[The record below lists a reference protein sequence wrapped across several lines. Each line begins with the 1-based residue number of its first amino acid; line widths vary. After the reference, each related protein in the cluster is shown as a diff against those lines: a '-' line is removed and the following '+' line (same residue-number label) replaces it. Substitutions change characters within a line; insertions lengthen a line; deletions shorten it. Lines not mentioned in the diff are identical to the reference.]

1 MAPNLAASQ
10 RQLIHD
16 IIVSKSLTAAQ
27 MADVAGCSI
36 RSVKYIRSN
45 LRSFG
50 TVKAPWNGAGRPR
63 SITPSMLE
71 ALREY
76 VLEKPGLHLDEMVVY
91 LWDEF
96 EVLVTTSIISR
107 TLKSIGWSK
116 KMCRRIA
123 NGRNADLRDFYM
135 Y

>member
-16 IIVSKSLTAAQ
+16 MIVSKSLTAAQ

-50 TVKAPWNGAGRPR
+50 TVKAPWNGGGRPR
-63 SITPSMLE
+63 SVTPLMLD
-71 ALREY
+71 ALLEHL
-76 VLEKPGLHLDEMVVY
+76 LEKPD
-91 LWDEF
+91 
-96 EVLVTTSIISR
+96 
-107 TLKSIGWSK
+107 
-116 KMCRRIA
+116 
-123 NGRNADLRDFYM
+123 
-135 Y
+135 